1 MTQSD
6 KDLLG
11 LSATGNEASEDPLPG
26 GGGQAQQALKY
37 YLSLQMAKVPGFTP
51 PDVSQENLCPLPNAS
66 EEEINEFRSAGVLLK
81 ALAAEAKAWSAQL
94 PPNYYPAIVAI
105 LHGGLQVQVRTLA
118 QVSFDGI
125 RIEGLL
131 GESPCSIL
139 AHQNTVQLVC
149 HAIQLDAEAEEEP
162 HPIGFIWPDHNEK
175 IPRSPVHNVPTPEQP
190 IPEPPSEPALEP
202 VVPEP
207 AEEAP
212 KKQEPPVPVERG
224 N

>member
-1 MTQSD
+1 MNQSD

-11 LSATGNEASEDPLPG
+11 LSATANAAIATDPLSD
-26 GGGQAQQALKY
+26 GGQAQQALHS
-37 YLSLQMAKVPGFTP
+37 YLEQQMAKVPGFTP
-51 PDVSQENLCPLPNAS
+51 PDVSQENLCPLPNCS
-66 EEEINEFRSAGVLLK
+66 QEEINEFRSAGVLLK
-81 ALAAEAKAWSAQL
+81 ALAAEAKAWSVQL

-139 AHQNTVQLVC
+139 AHQNTVQLIC
-149 HAIQLDAEAEEEP
+149 HAILLDADQEEEP

-175 IPRSPVHNVPTPEQP
+175 IRRAPPVQEPTDKKSSIQEPAA
-190 IPEPPSEPALEP
+190 PPSQD
-202 VVPEP
+202 VSKDVP
-207 AEEAP
+207 
-212 KKQEPPVPVERG
+212 KR
-224 N
+224 